1 MRVHGGYMDRSFS
14 RFATLTGAAAVVGM
28 LMAGCS
34 SAAGGTVIG
43 VPLSATAKPA
53 ATTGDA
59 LTGLQK
65 AIAAQLAAVNA
76 TQTDPLPGQI
86 SIELDALTSVSNLV
100 RAENFE
106 ALQAN
111 GAKEIAA
118 REHILDGLSAD
129 VEGDS
134 YLNGVDVSGGNLR
147 SALMA
152 VLEGSNSQLEALA
165 NEIAAVSLPDELR
178 ADVISINTSTRV
190 YGVIEP
196 MVHLALA
203 GGDELSEVNTL
214 AGQEQRYAST
224 VAAGASTD
232 PNYSRELALVNDL
245 SSKVASARQSATAAL
260 GEVLRLTPAEFP
272 STKTTILGA
281 RGQLIGLRA
290 QSGALTVASNDLAQ
304 IVTLLGDR

>member
-1 MRVHGGYMDRSFS
+1 MDRSLS

-28 LMAGCS
+28 LLAGCS
-34 SAAGGTVIG
+34 SAQPGGAVIG

-53 ATTGDA
+53 TTTGDA

-65 AIAAQLAAVNA
+65 AIAAQLAEVSA
-76 TQTDPLPGQI
+76 TQTDPVPGQI

-111 GAKEIAA
+111 GAKEVAA
-118 REHILDGLSAD
+118 REHILDGLSED

-134 YLNGVDVSGGNLR
+134 YLNGVDVSGGSLR

-152 VLEGSNSQLEALA
+152 ILEGSNSQLQALA
-165 NEIAAVSLPDELR
+165 NEIAVVSLPDELR
-178 ADVISINTSTRV
+178 ADVISINSSTRV
-190 YGVIEP
+190 YGVVEP

-203 GGDELSEVNTL
+203 GGDELSEINTL
-214 AGQEQRYAST
+214 AAQEQRYAST

-232 PNYSRELALVNDL
+232 PNYSRELSLLNDL
-245 SSKVASARQSATAAL
+245 SVKIASARQTAISAVSA
-260 GEVLRLTPAEFP
+260 VLRLSPAEFP
-272 STKTTILGA
+272 GTKTIILGA

-290 QSGALTVASNDLAQ
+290 QGGALTVASNDLAQ

>member
-1 MRVHGGYMDRSFS
+1 MDRSLS

-28 LMAGCS
+28 LLAGCS
-34 SAAGGTVIG
+34 SAQPGGAVIG
-43 VPLSATAKPA
+43 VPVSATAKPA
-53 ATTGDA
+53 ATSGDV

-65 AIAAQLAAVNA
+65 AIAAQLAEVSA
-76 TQTDPLPGQI
+76 TQTDPVPGEI
-86 SIELDALTSVSNLV
+86 NIELEALTSVSSLV

-111 GAKEIAA
+111 GAKEITA
-118 REHILDGLSAD
+118 REHILVGLSAD

-134 YLNGVDVSGGNLR
+134 YLNGVDVSDGNLR

-152 VLEGSNSQLEALA
+152 VLEGSNGQLQTLA

-178 ADVISINTSTRV
+178 ADVISINTSTRI

-203 GGDELSEVNTL
+203 GGDELSEINTL
-214 AGQEQRYAST
+214 AAQEQRYAST
-224 VAAGASTD
+224 VAAGAGTD
-232 PNYSRELALVNDL
+232 PNYSRELSLLSDL
-245 SSKVASARQSATAAL
+245 SDKIAAARQSAVAAVSS
-260 GEVLRLTPAEFP
+260 VLRLTPAGFP
-272 STKTTILGA
+272 GTKTIILGA

-290 QSGALTVASNDLAQ
+290 QGGALTVASNDLAQ
-304 IVTLLGDR
+304 IVTLVGDR